1 MTPSNSEFLGETT
14 AVSDPEVPGRY
25 RLELS
30 NDWVVAQVPQGG
42 VVTAAAARA
51 MGVSLDRQD
60 QVLRSISA
68 VFAGLVR
75 PGPVEIDVTV
85 LRRGRSLSQ
94 LAATVRNVG
103 AEAGLTALAVF
114 GANRPGFEFT
124 DVTYPEVAAPEACPS
139 FRDPPPEGVPEHR
152 MAASPFWSRVER
164 RPAIGHAPW
173 EQWVPTTSETAS
185 WCRFDQPP
193 VDEQGRLDPLALVV
207 LCDTMPGSVG
217 ERMGGTDVEWFGPSA
232 DLTVHVVGTASAGW
246 VLARGRARH
255 AGQGY
260 ASIELELWD
269 PDRQALVAYGTQQM
283 YFQFFGDPPTGEQCR
298 PRTSLP
304 PSA

>member
-1 MTPSNSEFLGETT
+1 MSESQSAFLRETT
-14 AVSDPEVPGRY
+14 ATPDPEVPGRY

-30 NDWVVAQVPQGG
+30 DDWVVAEVPQGG
-42 VVTAAAARA
+42 VVTAVAARA
-51 MGVSLDRQD
+51 MGSHLDREG

-75 PGPVEIDVTV
+75 PGPVEVDVTV
-85 LRRGRSLSQ
+85 LRRGRTLSQ
-94 LAATVRNVG
+94 LTATVRNAG

-114 GANRPGFEFT
+114 GSTRPGFEFT
-124 DVTYPEVAAPEACPS
+124 DVRCPEAPPPEECPS
-139 FRDPPPEGVPEHR
+139 FRDPPPDEVPAGR
-152 MAASPFWSRVER
+152 MAASPFWSRVEGR
-164 RPAIGHAPW
+164 AAVGHAPW
-173 EQWVPTTSETAS
+173 ERWLPTTSETVG
-185 WCRFDQPP
+185 WYRFDDPP
-193 VDEQGRLDPLALVV
+193 VDGEGRLDPLALVA

-232 DLTVHVVGTASAGW
+232 DLTVHVVGSTRGGW
-246 VLARGRARH
+246 LLARGRARH

-269 PDRQALVAYGTQQM
+269 PDQRTLVAYGTQQM
-283 YFQFFGDPPTGEQCR
+283 YFQFFGDPPVGDQTR

-304 PSA
+304 PSS